1 MLLFYDFREFS
12 KHFLLLEEEIDVLFA
27 LTYLLS
33 RDDLCDKVIFQVNL
47 LGLNNTYFYF
57 AYLMRLILVCQRND
71 DTS

>member
-1 MLLFYDFREFS
+1 MLIFYDFREFS

-47 LGLNNTYFYF
+47 LGLNNTNFYF
-57 AYLMRLILVCQRND
+57 AYLMRLIMVCQRND

>member
-47 LGLNNTYFYF
+47 LGLNNTYFNF